1 MAERTIAA
9 SLPSK
14 PSRFILDRFVL
25 GQMLAPFLFGIMS
38 FTVILV
44 AGNLLFKLAD
54 LMIQR
59 GVSFGVVLRLFLYSL
74 PGVVTLTIPMSCLL
88 ASLLGFGNMSAN
100 SELVALKSSGV
111 SFGRIV
117 RPLVVI
123 GVFISIFAFALNET
137 IVPLAERAA
146 ANVLRYEVFR
156 VVPPVFKENVFIREE
171 SEGEL
176 KRVLYIGTVRPRS
189 GEMSDILVQEFEAG
203 KIRRIISAPEGEWV
217 DGEWWLAKGQVFEV
231 EPNGEVRTLF
241 AFDRQKLN
249 LSIAPQDVGSQASD
263 PSEMS
268 LKELYMTI
276 QNARMH
282 GNDTGKL
289 WMLFNLRIAVP
300 WASVV
305 LVMVGAAVGS
315 RPQRS
320 SSSMGLGLSVV
331 IVFTYYVIMSFCKS
345 LGEAGFMPGVLAAWI
360 PNIVFL
366 VVGVMLTKR
375 ANRLG

>member
-1 MAERTIAA
+1 MTTKDMAHG
-9 SLPSK
+9 
-14 PSRFILDRFVL
+14 RFILDRFVL

-59 GVSFGVVLRLFLYSL
+59 GVSFAVIMRLFLYSL
-74 PGVVTLTIPMSCLL
+74 PGVITLTIPMSCLL
-88 ASLLGFGNMSAN
+88 AALLGFGNMSAN
-100 SELVALKSSGV
+100 SELVALKSSGI

-117 RPLVVI
+117 RPLVI
-123 GVFISIFAFALNET
+123 TGVFISIFAFILNET
-137 IVPLAERAA
+137 IVPLSERAA

-156 VVPPVFKENVFIREE
+156 TTPPIFKENVFIREE
-171 SEGEL
+171 SGGEL
-176 KRVLYIGTVRPRS
+176 QRVIYIGSLRPRS
-189 GEMSDILVQEFEAG
+189 GEMSDILVQEFEG
-203 KIRRIISAPEGEWV
+203 GRIKRLVSAPKGNWV
-217 DGEWWLAKGQVFEV
+217 DGVWWLESGQVFEV
-231 EPNGEVRTLF
+231 KDDASVKLLF

-249 LSIAPQDVGSQASD
+249 LTMSPSD
-263 PSEMS
+263 IDTSSADPAAMS
-268 LKELYMTI
+268 LGELYMTI
-276 QNARMH
+276 RNSAMQ
-282 GNDTGKL
+282 GNETGKL
-289 WMLFNLRIAVP
+289 WMLLNLRIAVP

-331 IVFTYYVIMSFCKS
+331 IVFCYYVIMSFCKS
-345 LGEAGFMPGVLAAWI
+345 FGEAGYMPAVLAAWV
-360 PNIVFL
+360 PNAVFL
-366 VVGVMLTKR
+366 TIGIFLIRR